1 MKDFDFFGT
10 LCNSRGPLKEMMML
24 RRIRRVDI
32 HNYLN
37 WKGYLPSTFPVR
49 SVKIDLLNNYLYL
62 YDRDNKKI
70 DNETANTLYPQVYD
84 MVMEIFKNEK
94 LIPTKQRKNIVV
106 KVNR

>member
-1 MKDFDFFGT
+1 MKDFNFYDA

-32 HNYLN
+32 NNYLN
-37 WKGYLPSTFPVR
+37 WKGYIDNTFPVR

-70 DNETANTLYPQVYD
+70 DNETSNSLYPQVYD
-84 MVMEIFKNEK
+84 MVMEIFRNEK
-94 LIPTKQRKNIVV
+94 LIPLKKRKNIVV

>member
-1 MKDFDFFGT
+1 MKDFNFYDA

-32 HNYLN
+32 NNYLN
-37 WKGYLPSTFPVR
+37 WKGYVDNTFPVR

-70 DNETANTLYPQVYD
+70 DNETSNSLYPQVYD
-84 MVMEIFKNEK
+84 MVMEIFRNEK
-94 LIPTKQRKNIVV
+94 LIPLNKRKNIVV

>member
-1 MKDFDFFGT
+1 MKDFNFFDT

-32 HNYLN
+32 YNYLN
-37 WKGYLPSTFPVR
+37 WKGYLTNNFPVR

-62 YDRDNKKI
+62 YDRENKKI
-70 DNETANTLYPQVYD
+70 DNETSNTLYPQVYD

-94 LIPTKQRKNIVV
+94 LIPINKRKNIVV
-106 KVNR
+106 KVSR